1 MSKAANRRLIRQK
14 EYLIGLSFRSPGRF
28 DAAWEKRVDSWM
40 DEIGGRA
47 REWGKGDIEKWRV
60 LFAIPDRADSI
71 MRACSPAAQR
81 RHRAATFA
89 LLEGECMRQVAR
101 MFGRCMSRTNA
112 MSPEWLEMKR
122 YYPKR

>member
-1 MSKAANRRLIRQK
+1 MGKAARRALKRK
-14 EYLIGLSFRSPGRF
+14 MEHLSELSFRSHGEF
-28 DAAWEKRVDSWM
+28 DAAWEKRVDSWL
-40 DEIGGRA
+40 DEIGDRA

-60 LFAIPDRADSI
+60 LFDIPDRADVI

-89 LLEGECMRQVAR
+89 LLEGECSRQVAQMVDR
-101 MFGRCMSRTNA
+101 RLCRTNA

-122 YYPKR
+122 YYPKS